1 MPKRTSNAYLSLEQY
16 CLYDEGERIE
26 PDTGEFTRWLHSN
39 DSFRVEAGD
48 NSYRARKES
57 YTGIDYWYGV
67 KKVAGKLHKRF
78 IGKTEEVTHERLGA
92 IARNIRQP
100 SAKSAPPEV
109 IQKVNQ
115 VDLKP
120 EIVALK
126 AQMAAIQEQLTKL
139 LELQGKGIA

>member
-1 MPKRTSNAYLSLEQY
+1 MPKRTSNAYLSLDQY

-26 PDTGEFTRWLHSN
+26 PDTGNFYQWLHNN
-39 DSFRVEAGD
+39 DSFRVEAGE

-57 YTGIDYWYGV
+57 YTGTDYWYGV
-67 KKVAGKLHKRF
+67 KKVVGKLHKRF

-100 SAKSAPPEV
+100 SAKSPQEV
-109 IQKVNQ
+109 VQPVDE
-115 VDLKP
+115 VDLKQ

-126 AQMAAIQEQLTKL
+126 AQMAAIQQQLTKLL
-139 LELQGKGIA
+139 LELQGKEIA

>member
-26 PDTGEFTRWLHSN
+26 PDTGEFTRWLHNN

-100 SAKSAPPEV
+100 SAKSSPPEV
-109 IQKVNQ
+109 VQTVNQ
-115 VDLKP
+115 VDLKQ

-139 LELQGKGIA
+139 FELQGKGIA